1 MKGKIYQILIENAE
15 RWGMLFF
22 DHEGGEKFLE
32 ILHYFEGQ
40 GRVRMEWRKFRSQQK
55 TRGWRNESSF

>member
-1 MKGKIYQILIENAE
+1 
-15 RWGMLFF
+15 MLNDEECCFF